1 MRSGVVAIAAAL
13 GLAACQAAVPPYA
26 TTPPLVQQC
35 SDRAGFTAR
44 AEALRAKG
52 QRGDIIATASE
63 QRAIEA
69 CLAAAAPP
77 AKPAAPA
84 ATAAPVATA
93 PKPATPAAEA
103 KRKPAP
109 APVTPT
115 EAGRCR
121 LTLVGGTGYACS
133 GTL

>member
-1 MRSGVVAIAAAL
+1 MRAGVVAIAATL
-13 GLAACQAAVPPYA
+13 GLAACQTAVPPYA

-44 AEALRAKG
+44 ADALRVRG
-52 QRGDIIATASE
+52 QHGDIIATATE

-69 CLAAAAPP
+69 CLAAAPP
-77 AKPAAPA
+77 VKPAALAP
-84 ATAAPVATA
+84 TAAPVTAA
-93 PKPATPAAEA
+93 PKPATPAPDAR
-103 KRKPAP
+103 RKPAP
-109 APVTPT
+109 APVVPT

-133 GTL
+133 GTP

>member
-1 MRSGVVAIAAAL
+1 MRGGVVAIVAAL

-26 TTPPLVQQC
+26 TTPPLVQKC

-44 AEALRAKG
+44 ADALRAGG
-52 QRGDIIATASE
+52 QRGDIIATATE

-69 CLAAAAPP
+69 CMNSAAPP
-77 AKPAAPA
+77 AKPAASAP
-84 ATAAPVATA
+84 PVAAA
-93 PKPATPAAEA
+93 PKPAAPAPEA
-103 KRKPAP
+103 RRKPAP
-109 APVTPT
+109 APAIPT